1 MAVAPDP
8 RLRLVPAD
16 GTFVVVTE
24 RTETVTLPKG
34 SLAAGVLR
42 VKNADRFMTVAAISR
57 DGKPLAESGDL
68 LIIHLT
74 NLSGSNVPYAA
85 NDICNSWGTL
95 PLLVERGTAELE
107 LAGSAP
113 WRVAALATD
122 GSVLGEVPGKF
133 KDGIF
138 RFKVDTGCFPG
149 GVMAY
154 HLTR

>member
-1 MAVAPDP
+1 MIIGA
-8 RLRLVPAD
+8 
-16 GTFVVVTE
+16 
-24 RTETVTLPKG
+24 LP
-34 SLAAGVLR
+34 LAAGVLR
-42 VKNADRFMTVAAISR
+42 VKNADRFMTVAAISL
-57 DGKPLAESGDL
+57 DGKPLAGSGDI

-122 GSVLGEVPGKF
+122 GSEKCARQYAAQPCEALATV
-133 KDGIF
+133 
-138 RFKVDTGCFPG
+138 
-149 GVMAY
+149 
-154 HLTR
+154 